1 MIKFTIPGEPK
12 AKARPRVTKSGHA
25 YTPDKTIEFENWV
38 KLCYQESCSEVFH
51 DGEISASIVCYFRIP
66 ESKPKKKQLDMESG
80 IIRPTKKPDLD
91 NIAKSVLDALNGLAY
106 RDDSQ
111 IVDLEISKYYSHAP
125 CTKVVLI
132 KRGET
137 NE

>member
-38 KLCYQESCSEVFH
+38 KLCYQESCDEVFH
-51 DGEISASIVCYFRIP
+51 DGEIMASIVCYFRIP
-66 ESKPKKKQLDMESG
+66 ESKSKKKQFDMESG

-91 NIAKSVLDALNGLAY
+91 NLAKSVLDALNGLAY
-106 RDDSQ
+106 SDDSQ
-111 IVDLEISKYYSHAP
+111 IVGLEINKYYSLTP
-125 CTKVVLI
+125 RTEVELTR
-132 KRGET
+132 RGEI
-137 NE
+137 N